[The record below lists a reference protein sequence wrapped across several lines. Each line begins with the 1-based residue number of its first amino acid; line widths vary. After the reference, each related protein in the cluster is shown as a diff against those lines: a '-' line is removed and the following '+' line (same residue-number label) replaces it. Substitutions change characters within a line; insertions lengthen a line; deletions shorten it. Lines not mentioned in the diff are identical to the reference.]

1 MSLFFIKDTNILSTI
16 TVYKLIWSVGSNSY
30 TSYTKPY
37 FIKMQSDGN
46 LVLFVANNKIVWAS
60 YTQNVGNVGRR
71 LVLWNDGSLTILD
84 GFNLVIWN
92 APTGTYI
99 FIDLFNNNIFLW
111 GFILVTAFIEIY
123 PISSIF

>member
-16 TVYKLIWSVGSNSY
+16 TVYKLIWSVGSISY

-46 LVLFVANNKIVWAS
+46 LVLFDANNKIVWAS
-60 YTQNVGNVGRR
+60 YTQNVGSVGRR
-71 LVLWNDGSLTILD
+71 LVLLNDGSLTILD

-111 GFILVTAFIEIY
+111 GSF
-123 PISSIF
+123 